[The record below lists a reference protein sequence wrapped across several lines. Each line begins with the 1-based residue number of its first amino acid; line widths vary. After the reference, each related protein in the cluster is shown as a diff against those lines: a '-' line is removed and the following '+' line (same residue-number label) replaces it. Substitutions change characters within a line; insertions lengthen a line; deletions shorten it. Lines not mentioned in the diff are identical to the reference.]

1 MNSKFTLIELLVVIS
16 IIGILVTILLPSL
29 RRAREKV
36 KTAVCVSNVSQINKA
51 LQTYVSVNNNRM
63 PSKGLND
70 SGSTKSVKDSWPSF
84 LDPFVGGP
92 KFTTP
97 TTGKRNGQSEVWG
110 SCPNSFG
117 EDNFPKFRNSDYA
130 GIFPRSKKWFTGGL
144 GIISDP
150 ANSAIFTEGN
160 HEHGENPEHPDR
172 MKLGNSWLS
181 VGDGVTDDEYNKITG
196 ISWNRVRHDFGKVF
210 TLSTFD
216 GAAKSTRWMNRI
228 QFSTKYGIWVNSY

>member
-1 MNSKFTLIELLVVIS
+1 MKRFTLIELLVVVA

-29 RRAREKV
+29 TRAREKA

-63 PSKGLND
+63 PSEGLND
-70 SGSTKSVKDSWPSF
+70 SGSTISVRDSWPSF

-97 TTGKRNGQSEVWG
+97 TVGNRNGQSEVWG
-110 SCPNSFG
+110 FCPNSFG
-117 EDNFPKFRNSDYA
+117 EDNFPKFRDSDYA
-130 GIFPRSKKWFTGGL
+130 GIFPKSKKWFTGGL
-144 GIISDP
+144 WIISDP

-160 HEHGENPEHPDR
+160 HEQGGDPAFPDR
-172 MKLGNSWLS
+172 MTLGNSWLR
-181 VGDGVTDDEYNKITG
+181 VGNNTSDTEYNQITG
-196 ISWNRVRHDFGKVF
+196 LTWNRVRHDFGKVF

-216 GAAKSTRWMNRI
+216 GAAKSTRWMNRN
-228 QFSTKYGIWVNSY
+228 QFSTKYGIWVDSY